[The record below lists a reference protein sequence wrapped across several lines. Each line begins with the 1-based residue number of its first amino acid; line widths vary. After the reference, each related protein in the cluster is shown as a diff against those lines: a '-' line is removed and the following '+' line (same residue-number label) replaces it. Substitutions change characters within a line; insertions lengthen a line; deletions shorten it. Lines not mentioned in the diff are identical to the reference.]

1 MHIFM
6 LSTFGFI
13 LQFFAIAHSSVN
25 SEGKFQLSKFNKL
38 WDSAVK
44 IIKSPMK
51 LSQLE
56 VSLKKLDKEELAL
69 KHLKNEGKDVKD
81 LEASTQRHLAEIL
94 QQYQLGE
101 QFDDLKMEYEKTF
114 SDDQLEN
121 IWNSVQFE
129 SEINDNEL
137 HSLYKELMYLQD
149 AINNY
154 QKLLTKAEKTVKNDI
169 KSPSYKDEAAKHSKR
184 LTELRI
190 KLKEEHD
197 DIAIRIQQVKKK
209 VNMNEASIIDKRVV
223 DLWNKAKS
231 TKYFSNEELKSI
243 KNELRYFQTG
253 IDKLIFW
260 QNESTNLHN
269 RIHNQ
274 GERLSEEYNH
284 AKLKLEEYQR
294 HVTKYHATMV
304 NRISPKLEL

>member
-13 LQFFAIAHSSVN
+13 LQLFAIAHSSVN

-56 VSLKKLDKEELAL
+56 LSLKKLDKEELAL

-81 LEASTQRHLAEIL
+81 LEASTQKHLAEIL

-101 QFDDLKMEYEKTF
+101 KFDGLKMEYEKTF

-121 IWNSVQFE
+121 IWNTVQFE
-129 SEINDNEL
+129 SEFNDNEL

-154 QKLLTKAEKTVKNDI
+154 QKHLTKAEKTVQSDI

-209 VNMNEASIIDKRVV
+209 D
-223 DLWNKAKS
+223 
-231 TKYFSNEELKSI
+231 
-243 KNELRYFQTG
+243 ELRHFQTG

-260 QNESTNLHN
+260 QNESTNLHK

-274 GERLSEEYNH
+274 GERISEEYNH

-294 HVTKYHATMV
+294 HVKKYHATMV
-304 NRISPKLEL
+304 NRISPKFEL

>member
-209 VNMNEASIIDKRVV
+209 
-223 DLWNKAKS
+223 
-231 TKYFSNEELKSI
+231 
-243 KNELRYFQTG
+243 NELRYFQTG